1 MARGAEVTRLG
12 TVSHS
17 AEIFRRGSNLKRQL
31 LRRRGSALHASR
43 GCPARSQLSNT
54 FLHLCYE
61 LIYMLNLTSSDIGS
75 PEL

>member
-31 LRRRGSALHASR
+31 LRCRGSALHASR
-43 GCPARSQLSNT
+43 GRPAR
-54 FLHLCYE
+54 
-61 LIYMLNLTSSDIGS
+61 
-75 PEL
+75 